1 MNSKNTDFYMSTS
14 QIVGAFTDRLPRV
27 DGEYH
32 YEPYRRPG
40 HLNLHEQLKS
50 RHSPRCHYFSN
61 GKRISFTVT
70 WCAQYGRLTLAGFEV
85 DDTNA
90 PFAP

>member
-1 MNSKNTDFYMSTS
+1 MNSKNTDFYIGS
-14 QIVGAFTDRLPRV
+14 QIVGAFTDGPPSV

-32 YEPYRRPG
+32 YEPYRSPG

-50 RHSPRCHYFSN
+50 HHSPRCHYFSN

-70 WCAQYGRLTLAGFEV
+70 GRVQQGRLTLAGFEV
-85 DDTNA
+85 DDAKA
-90 PFAP
+90 PFGP

>member
-1 MNSKNTDFYMSTS
+1 MNSKNTDFYIGS
-14 QIVGAFTDRLPRV
+14 QIVGVFTDGPPSV

-32 YEPYRRPG
+32 YEPYRSPG

-50 RHSPRCHYFSN
+50 HHSPRCHYFSN

-70 WCAQYGRLTLAGFEV
+70 GRVQQGRLTLAGFEV
-85 DDTNA
+85 DDANA
-90 PFAP
+90 PFGP